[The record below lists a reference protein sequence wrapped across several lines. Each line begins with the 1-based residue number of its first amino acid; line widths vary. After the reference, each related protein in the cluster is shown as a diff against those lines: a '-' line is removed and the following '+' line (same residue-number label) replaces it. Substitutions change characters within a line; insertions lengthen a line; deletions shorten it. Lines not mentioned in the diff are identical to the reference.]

1 MGVIAGSPIYYNDHV
16 RQLLQLVRVVI
27 TNANGRS
34 VVDVSEVTGVK
45 PEYVDI
51 ILRLASEI
59 GMVEE
64 EDGRF
69 YVSEEARNAYDS
81 LLTEIVGSIP
91 DEPDGSGSSFYF
103 SVSN

>member
-1 MGVIAGSPIYYNDHV
+1 MGAVAGSPIYYNEHM
-16 RQLLQLVRVVI
+16 RQLLQLIRVVI
-27 TNANGRS
+27 TNANGRT
-34 VVDVSEVTGVK
+34 VIDVSEVTGVK

-69 YVSEEARNAYDS
+69 YVSEEARNVYDS
-81 LLTEIVGSIP
+81 LLTEVIGSIP
-91 DEPDGSGSSFYF
+91 DEPYGSGSSFYF